1 MTAGDIAY
9 TPRDMETMRQMGA
22 WWAYASKCAQQPAN
36 APGCDLFWNAVV
48 ILAAVVVLVAALY
61 IVRAMVRSILA
72 TRAENARAAERARVA
87 DADTMAR
94 YKADID
100 RLHAGVAE
108 DKIEERIRQAL
119 NGRKAEGRP
128 GASRDPEARG

>member
-1 MTAGDIAY
+1 
-9 TPRDMETMRQMGA
+9 METMRQLEA
-22 WWAYASKCAQQPAN
+22 WWAYASKCAQLPAN
-36 APGCDLFWNAVV
+36 VPACDLFWNAIAIISAT
-48 ILAAVVVLVAALY
+48 ILALAALY
-61 IVRAMVRSILA
+61 IARAMLRRILA
-72 TRAENARAAERARVA
+72 ARAENARAAERVRVA

-94 YKADID
+94 YKADMD

-108 DKIEERIRQAL
+108 EKIEERIRQAL